1 MFWLSLGVF
10 TLGERLGLG
19 GVDRWAAAAINSAKP
34 KSSTK
39 ARKLPLHWTVA
50 EDDDWRWYERE
61 HYIDGQW
68 WLTGTT
74 APVHKKTGER
84 KEDHEA
90 YLEDQLVPA
99 DVRLDANEIASKIA
113 GDEVA
118 EPELQLP
125 TKLRRGRHGR
135 PPSKWLRS
143 LNADEIR
150 IWLKTIEC
158 PEAGVEGMTYWTHL
172 TRDHS
177 FDPDKIVG
185 LTEAEQAKLH
195 GAAHFGF

>member
-1 MFWLSLGVF
+1 MFWLSLGFF
-10 TLGERLGLG
+10 TLGERLGL
-19 GVDRWAAAAINSAKP
+19 VSADKLAAAAINSAKP
-34 KSSTK
+34 KPSNK
-39 ARKLPLHWTVA
+39 DRKLAVHWTVA
-50 EDDDWRWYERE
+50 QDDDWRWYERE
-61 HYIDGQW
+61 HFIDGQW

-74 APVHKKTGER
+74 APIHKQTAER

-90 YLEDQLVPA
+90 YLEDQLVPINVRFDTNETARQSVA
-99 DVRLDANEIASKIA
+99 DETAD
-113 GDEVA
+113 
-118 EPELQLP
+118 PELQLP
-125 TKLRRGRHGR
+125 TARRRGRHGR
-135 PPSKWLRS
+135 PPSKWLRN

-177 FDPDKIVG
+177 FDPEKIVG
-185 LTEAEQAKLH
+185 LTEAELAKLH

>member
-1 MFWLSLGVF
+1 MFWVSFGFF
-10 TLGERLGLG
+10 TLGERLGLNS
-19 GVDRWAAAAINSAKP
+19 VDKWAAAVVNSAKP
-34 KSSTK
+34 KPSK
-39 ARKLPLHWTVA
+39 NARKLPVHWTVA
-50 EDDDWRWYERE
+50 EDDDWWWYERE
-61 HYIDGQW
+61 HFIDGEW

-74 APVHKKTGER
+74 APVHKKTNER
-84 KEDHEA
+84 KPGHEA
-90 YLEDQLVPA
+90 YLEVQLVPA
-99 DVRLDANEIASKIA
+99 DVRLGNDVPFPKAAADEI
-113 GDEVA
+113 A

-125 TKLRRGRHGR
+125 TNLRRSRHGR

-172 TRDHS
+172 TRDHA
-177 FDPDKIVG
+177 FDTEKIDG